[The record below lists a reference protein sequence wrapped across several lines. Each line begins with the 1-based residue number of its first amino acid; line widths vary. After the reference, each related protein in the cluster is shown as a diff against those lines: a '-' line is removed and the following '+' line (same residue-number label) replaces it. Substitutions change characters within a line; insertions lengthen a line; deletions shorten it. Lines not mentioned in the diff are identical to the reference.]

1 MNEHRLKSTLLFAFW
16 IIFMPIAELRGIVLY
31 IARGDSKK
39 FLIKFIKEL
48 VGKIATI
55 LRKQTENQYRFI
67 KNKNLKF
74 LVFYIQE
81 IPT

>member
-1 MNEHRLKSTLLFAFW
+1 
-16 IIFMPIAELRGIVLY
+16 MPIAELRGIVLY

-39 FLIKFIKEL
+39 FLIKFIKKL

-74 LVFYIQE
+74 LVFYRKFQHNGTLKKTKLINNV
-81 IPT
+81 